1 MISRRLL
8 ILYRTKTII
17 IVPHRII

>member
-1 MISRRLL
+1 MISCRLL